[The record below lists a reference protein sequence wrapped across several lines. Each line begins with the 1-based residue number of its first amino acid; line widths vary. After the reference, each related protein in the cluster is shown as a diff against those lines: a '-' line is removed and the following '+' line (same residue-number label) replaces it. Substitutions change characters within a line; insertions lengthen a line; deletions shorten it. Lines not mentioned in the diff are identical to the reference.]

1 MEETLSIGEVEDD
14 EIIPRIP
21 DFHDTLNYCTKHL
34 FQALNK
40 TERLIK
46 INEWLSA
53 NKNRRKIL
61 AKAVEVCLRARDEA
75 NEASSDNMRRLKE
88 SDEKA
93 MQEHLEYLIENNY
106 ETYAE

>member
-1 MEETLSIGEVEDD
+1 MEETLSIGEIEDD

-21 DFHDTLNYCTKHL
+21 DFQDTINYCNKHL
-34 FQALNK
+34 FPALSK

-53 NKNRRKIL
+53 NDKRKRVL

-75 NEASSDNMRRLKE
+75 NEAASDDMRRLKE
-88 SDEKA
+88 SDERS

-106 ETYAE
+106 ESYGG